1 MIQMQK
7 VIKVGNSLAVTIDK
21 KQAQLMKI
29 EPGQSMAV
37 VYKPEKDIISM
48 SQTKK
53 GVSALTTTHKAAEN
67 EAVMAAKITPELKEW
82 TDAFLEENKEALERL
97 ADL

>member
-37 VYKPEKDIISM
+37 VYKPEKGVM
-48 SQTKK
+48 SLATSAHNLSEIQLVAEEKQAY
-53 GVSALTTTHKAAEN
+53 VSGK
-67 EAVMAAKITPELKEW
+67 VTPEFRDWVEKS
-82 TDAFLEENKEALERL
+82 LEEDQEAMKRL